1 MLLITR
7 KTDYALLALA
17 SLANLE
23 PQGTSARDLAERLH
37 LPLPVLRNILK
48 QLARCGV
55 LKSTRGTKGGY
66 RLAKPAD
73 EISLAE
79 LVEVIEGPL
88 RLTRCCSVPVE
99 DNEPKCQLDETCLIQ
114 KNVRII
120 HTRLM
125 EFLNDVKLTEIAAP
139 LIDNQ
144 RGNPSGVSCA
154 REFNAG
160 VTNSKLMNAKQAF
173 DATE

>member
-23 PQGTSARDLAERLH
+23 PQGTSARELSERLH

-48 QLARCGV
+48 QLARSGV

-66 RLAKPAD
+66 RLAKPPS

-79 LVEVIEGPL
+79 LVEAIEGPL
-88 RLTRCCSVPVE
+88 RLTRCCPTPE
-99 DNEPKCQLDETCLIQ
+99 NESEQECKLEETCIIQ
-114 KNVRII
+114 MNVRKV
-120 HTRLM
+120 HARLM
-125 EFLNDVKLTEIAAP
+125 EFLGEVKLAEIAAP
-139 LIDNQ
+139 LEED
-144 RGNPSGVSCA
+144 PSGEGVVVTCA
-154 REFNAG
+154 RDINTS
-160 VTNSKLMNAKQAF
+160 VTNASTKNREQLT
-173 DATE
+173 DAT

>member
-48 QLARCGV
+48 QLARCHV

-66 RLAKPAD
+66 RLAKPAS

-79 LVEVIEGPL
+79 LVEAIEGPL
-88 RLTRCCSVPVE
+88 RLTRCCPIPENAVE
-99 DNEPKCQLDETCLIQ
+99 PECKLEETCIIQ
-114 KNVRII
+114 MNVRKV
-120 HTRLM
+120 HARLM
-125 EFLNDVKLTEIAAP
+125 EFLDEVKLAEIAAP
-139 LIDNQ
+139 LEEDQ
-144 RGNPSGVSCA
+144 SSGGMVVTCA
-154 REFNAG
+154 RNITAS
-160 VTNSKLMNAKQAF
+160 VASANPMNREQTT
-173 DATE
+173 DAI

>member
-1 MLLITR
+1 MLLLTR

-23 PQGTSARDLAERLH
+23 PSGTSARDLAEKLH

-48 QLARCGV
+48 QLASRGV

-66 RLAKPAD
+66 RLAKPPS

-88 RLTRCCSVPVE
+88 RLTRCCPTPE
-99 DNEPKCQLDETCLIQ
+99 NEAESECKLEETCIIQ
-114 KNVRII
+114 MNVRKV
-120 HTRLM
+120 HARLM
-125 EFLNDVKLTEIAAP
+125 EFLDQVKLAEIAAP
-139 LIDNQ
+139 PEAVQKGDGVVVTCAKTINTSGANAVAFNQ
-144 RGNPSGVSCA
+144 
-154 REFNAG
+154 EQL
-160 VTNSKLMNAKQAF
+160 T
-173 DATE
+173 DAT

>member
-23 PQGTSARDLAERLH
+23 PQGISARALAERLH

-48 QLARCGV
+48 QLASRGV

-66 RLAKPAD
+66 RLAKPAS

-88 RLTRCCSVPVE
+88 RLTRCCPT
-99 DNEPKCQLDETCLIQ
+99 LADETEPECRLEETCIIQ
-114 KNVRII
+114 MNVRKV
-120 HTRLM
+120 HARLM
-125 EFLNDVKLTEIAAP
+125 EFLDEVKLAEIAAP
-139 LIDNQ
+139 LENNQ
-144 RGNPSGVSCA
+144 SSEGVVVTCA
-154 REFNAG
+154 RNINMSVTSAG
-160 VTNSKLMNAKQAF
+160 ATNQEQLT
-173 DATE
+173 DAT

>member
-23 PQGTSARDLAERLH
+23 PLGISARALAERLH

-48 QLARCGV
+48 QLASRGV

-66 RLAKPAD
+66 RLAKPPS

-79 LVEVIEGPL
+79 LVEAIEGPL
-88 RLTRCCSVPVE
+88 RLTRCCPTPE
-99 DNEPKCQLDETCLIQ
+99 NETEFECKLEETCIIQ
-114 KNVRII
+114 MNVRKV
-120 HTRLM
+120 HARLM
-125 EFLNDVKLTEIAAP
+125 EFLDEVKLAEIAAP
-139 LIDNQ
+139 SNE
-144 RGNPSGVSCA
+144 NPSNEGLV
-154 REFNAG
+154 
-160 VTNSKLMNAKQAF
+160 VTCVRKIHSSITSTASIKLEQHS
-173 DATE
+173 DAT

>member
-1 MLLITR
+1 MLLLTR

-23 PQGTSARDLAERLH
+23 PNGTSARDLSEKLH

-48 QLARCGV
+48 QLASRGV

-66 RLAKPAD
+66 RLAKPPS

-88 RLTRCCSVPVE
+88 RLTRCCPTRENEVE
-99 DNEPKCQLDETCLIQ
+99 SECKLEETCII
-114 KNVRII
+114 KMNVRKV
-120 HTRLM
+120 HSRLM
-125 EFLNDVKLTEIAAP
+125 EFLDEVKLAEIAVPSVEEIKGDGTVVTCAKN
-139 LIDNQ
+139 DNA
-144 RGNPSGVSCA
+144 SGASAVA
-154 REFNAG
+154 LNQEQF
-160 VTNSKLMNAKQAF
+160 T
-173 DATE
+173 DAT

>member
-23 PQGTSARDLAERLH
+23 PHGTSARDLAERLH

-48 QLARCGV
+48 QLASRGV

-66 RLAKPAD
+66 RLAKHPD

-88 RLTRCCSVPVE
+88 RLTRCCSTPTDDSASE
-99 DNEPKCQLDETCLIQ
+99 CRLEETCIIQ
-114 KNVRII
+114 MNVRKI

-125 EFLNDVKLTEIAAP
+125 EFLDDVKLSEIAAP
-139 LIDNQ
+139 VND
-144 RGNPSGVSCA
+144 GPSGDGTIVTCA
-154 REFNAG
+154 RDTPTSHASA
-160 VTNSKLMNAKQAF
+160 NSLQREELT
-173 DATE
+173 DAT